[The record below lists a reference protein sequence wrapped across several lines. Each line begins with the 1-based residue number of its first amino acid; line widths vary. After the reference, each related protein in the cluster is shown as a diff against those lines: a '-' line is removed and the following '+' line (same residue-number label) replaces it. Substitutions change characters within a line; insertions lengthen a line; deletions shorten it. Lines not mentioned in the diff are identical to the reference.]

1 MFKARFQTLGL
12 KTQQK
17 WRYADSSCIGCQ
29 TREELGEEI
38 LVCGKLNYENSVA
51 DVQINYDWFY
61 RNEVSDI
68 VKAVKLLDRGMKE
81 RQRIVEQGIT

>member
-1 MFKARFQTLGL
+1 M
-12 KTQQK
+12 
-17 WRYADSSCIGCQ
+17 
-29 TREELGEEI
+29 ELI
-38 LVCGKLNYENSVA
+38 CGKLNYENSVA

-68 VKAVKLLDRGMKE
+68 VKAGKLLDRGMKE

>member
-1 MFKARFQTLGL
+1 
-12 KTQQK
+12 
-17 WRYADSSCIGCQ
+17 
-29 TREELGEEI
+29 LGEEI
-38 LVCGKLNYENSVA
+38 LICGKLNYENSVA

-68 VKAVKLLDRGMKE
+68 VKAGKLLDRGMKE